1 MQYVIYVAAGI
12 ILLGLC
18 VFVHEL
24 GHLLGGKM
32 VGIKAKTFSI
42 GMGKGI
48 FKKQIGDTTY
58 QIAPFPFGGYCQF
71 YGEDPSEERTGQ
83 GFEFLSAHPLRRIV
97 TVAMGPLFNLFFG
110 IIIFFIMNMV
120 GYSKDTN
127 QVYIPEQMQSGKNA
141 SVAYAAGIR
150 SNDWIVKIGDD
161 EVHSFADISAA
172 VMFSE
177 GRNLDITVKR
187 DGKELRLPVT
197 PKKNEGS
204 SRFEI
209 GVMPHGSR
217 ILIVELVE
225 GGAAQAAGLREMDEI
240 ISMDGK
246 PVSGESEFTNYVNSH
261 AEKKVIFKI
270 SRKGKVFEKEIAP
283 RLNDVVRFKTVDGK
297 GNAGETIPIMKS
309 KNLQKYLDKGSILIN
324 GRKIISYEGLIGT
337 VKESKGKTISF
348 QIDREQYKGTAEL
361 DKVGL
366 IGIFQAV
373 APDQVQVKYGFG
385 QALAQS
391 FVEPYKWIVLNLK
404 GLGMLF
410 TGRMNVRE
418 NLSGPIRIVQIAGQ
432 VAYYKGMSDFIL
444 LMAKISIIL
453 MVMNLL
459 PIPVVDG
466 SHLIFFTIEM
476 IRKKPL
482 SQKIMERIQT
492 VGIVILALIMGF
504 AIFQRHIDAAVHS
517 EFLQVALLQR

>member
-12 ILLGLC
+12 VLLGLC
-18 VFVHEL
+18 IFVHEL

-48 FKKQIGDTTY
+48 IKKKIGDTTY
-58 QIAPFPFGGYCQF
+58 QIAPIPFGGFCQF
-71 YGEDPSEERTGQ
+71 YGEDPSEERSGQ
-83 GFEFLSAHPLRRIV
+83 GYEFLSAHPLRRIV

-110 IIIFFIMNMV
+110 IIIFFVMNMV

-127 QVYIPEQMQSGKNA
+127 QVYIPEQMRSGKNM
-141 SVAYAAGIR
+141 SVAYASGIR
-150 SNDWIVKIGDD
+150 SGDWIVKIGDD
-161 EVHSFADISAA
+161 EVHSFTDISAA

-177 GRNLDITVKR
+177 GNKLDVTVRR
-187 DGKELRLPVT
+187 DGKELMLPVT
-197 PKKNEGS
+197 PRKNQGS
-204 SRFEI
+204 GRYEI

-217 ILIVELVE
+217 ILVVELVD
-225 GGAAQAAGLREMDEI
+225 GGAAKDAGLREMDEI
-240 ISMDGK
+240 ISVDGK
-246 PVSGESEFTNYVNSH
+246 PVASEAEFTNYVNSH
-261 AEKKVIFKI
+261 ADKKVKFAV
-270 SRKGKVFEKEIAP
+270 SRKGKVFEREITP
-283 RLNDVVRFKTVDGK
+283 RLNDVVRFRTVDSK
-297 GNAGETIPIMKS
+297 GVAGETIPIMKS

-324 GRKIISYEGLIGT
+324 GRKIVSYEGLIGT
-337 VKESKGKTISF
+337 VKENRGKTISF
-348 QIDREQYKGTAEL
+348 QIDREQYRGTAEI

-366 IGIFQAV
+366 IGIFQTV
-373 APDQVQVKYGFG
+373 APDQVQVKYGLG
-385 QALAQS
+385 DSLAQS

-476 IRKKPL
+476 IRRKPM
-482 SQKIMERIQT
+482 SQKVMERIQT

-504 AIFQRHIDAAVHS
+504 AIFNDISMLPFIQNFFR
-517 EFLQVALLQR
+517 

>member
-12 ILLGLC
+12 ILLSLC
-18 VFVHEL
+18 IFVHEL
-24 GHLLGGKM
+24 GHLLGGLM
-32 VGIKAKTFSI
+32 VGIKARTFSI

-48 FKKQIGDTTY
+48 IKKKIGDTTY

-71 YGEDPSEERTGQ
+71 YGEDPSEERSGQ

-127 QVYIPEQMQSGKNA
+127 QVYIPEQMKSGKNV
-141 SVAYAAGIR
+141 SVAFASGIK
-150 SNDWIVKIGDD
+150 SNDWIIKIND
-161 EVHSFADISAA
+161 EEIYSFADISAA

-177 GRNLDITVKR
+177 GKKLDITVKR
-187 DGKELRLPVT
+187 DGKELLLPVT
-197 PKKNEGS
+197 PKKNGGS
-204 SRFEI
+204 GRYEI

-217 ILIVELVE
+217 ILVVELVE
-225 GGAAQAAGLREMDEI
+225 DGAAKAAGLREMDEI

-246 PVSGESEFTNYVNSH
+246 PVASEADFTNYVNSH
-261 AEKKVIFKI
+261 ADKKVRFKVM
-270 SRKGKVFEKEIAP
+270 RKGKVFEKEIAP
-283 RLNDVVRFKTVDGK
+283 RLNDVVRFRPVDGK
-297 GNAGETIPIMKS
+297 GNRGEIIPIMKS
-309 KNLQKYLDKGSILIN
+309 KNLQKYMEKGSILIN
-324 GRKIISYEGLIGT
+324 SRKIISYEGLIGT
-337 VKESKGKTISF
+337 IKENEGKTISF
-348 QIDREQYKGTAEL
+348 QIDKEHYKGTAEI

-385 QALAQS
+385 GALVQS

-476 IRKKPL
+476 IRRKPL
-482 SQKIMERIQT
+482 SQKVMERIQT
-492 VGIVILALIMGF
+492 VGIVILVLIMGF
-504 AIFQRHIDAAVHS
+504 AIFNDISMLPFIQD
-517 EFLQVALLQR
+517 FFK

>member
-12 ILLGLC
+12 VLLGLC
-18 VFVHEL
+18 IFIHEL
-24 GHLLGGKM
+24 GHLLGGMM

-48 FKKQIGDTTY
+48 VKKKIGDTTF

-83 GFEFLSAHPLRRIV
+83 GFEFLSAHPLKRIV

-110 IIIFFIMNMV
+110 IIIFFVMNLV

-141 SVAYAAGIR
+141 SVAYASGIR
-150 SNDWIVKIGDD
+150 SNDWIVKIGSED
-161 EVHSFADISAA
+161 VHSFADISAA

-177 GRNLDITVKR
+177 GKKLDVTVKR
-187 DGKELRLPVT
+187 GGREIVIPVT
-197 PKKNEGS
+197 PKKNEGNG
-204 SRFEI
+204 RFEI

-240 ISMDGK
+240 VSMDGK
-246 PVSGESEFTNYVNSH
+246 PVTNEAEFSKYVNGH
-261 AEKKVIFKI
+261 ADKPVRFKI
-270 SRKGKVFEKEIAP
+270 LRKGKEFEKEIAP
-283 RLNDVVRFKTVDGK
+283 RMNDVVRFRPVDEK
-297 GNAGETIPIMKS
+297 GNKGETISIMKS
-309 KNLQKYLDKGSILIN
+309 KNLQKYLDKGSIMVN
-324 GRKIISYEGLIGT
+324 GRKILTYEGLIGT
-337 VKESKGKTISF
+337 VKEVEGKRISF
-348 QIDREQYKGTAEL
+348 QIDKEQYRGTAET

-373 APDQVQVKYGFG
+373 APDQVYVQYGVG
-385 QALAQS
+385 QAFVQS

-432 VAYYKGMSDFIL
+432 VAYYKGVSDFVL

-476 IRKKPL
+476 IRRKPM
-482 SQKIMERIQT
+482 SQKVMERIQT

-504 AIFQRHIDAAVHS
+504 AIFNDISMLPFIQNI
-517 EFLQVALLQR
+517 FK

>member
-18 VFVHEL
+18 IFVHEL

-48 FKKQIGDTTY
+48 IKKQIGDTTY
-58 QIAPFPFGGYCQF
+58 QIAPIPFGGFCQF

-141 SVAYAAGIR
+141 SVAYASGIR
-150 SNDWIVKIGDD
+150 SNDWIVKIGD
-161 EVHSFADISAA
+161 EEIHSFADISAT

-177 GRNLDITVKR
+177 GKKFNVTVKR
-187 DGKELRLPVT
+187 DGKELVLPVT
-197 PKKNEGS
+197 PRKNEGS
-204 SRFEI
+204 GRYEI

-217 ILIVELVE
+217 ILVVELVE

-240 ISMDGK
+240 VSMDGK
-246 PVSGESEFTNYVNSH
+246 PVPSEAEFTKYVNSH
-261 AEKKVIFKI
+261 ADRKIRFRI
-270 SRKGKVFEKEIAP
+270 SRKGKVFDKEIVP
-283 RLNDVVRFKTVDGK
+283 RLNDVVRFRPVDSEGK
-297 GNAGETIPIMKS
+297 NGETISIMKS
-309 KNLQKYLDKGSILIN
+309 KNLQGYLDKGSILIN

-337 VKESKGKTISF
+337 VRENEGKTISF
-348 QIDREQYKGTAEL
+348 QIDKDQYRGTAET
-361 DKVGL
+361 DRVGL

-373 APDQVQVKYGFG
+373 APDQVQVRYGFG

-432 VAYYKGMSDFIL
+432 VAYYKGVPDFIL

-476 IRKKPL
+476 IRRKPL
-482 SQKIMERIQT
+482 SQKVMERIQT
-492 VGIVILALIMGF
+492 VGIVILTLIMGF
-504 AIFQRHIDAAVHS
+504 AIFNDISMLPFIQN
-517 EFLQVALLQR
+517 FFK

>member
-1 MQYVIYVAAGI
+1 MQYVIYIAAGI
-12 ILLGLC
+12 VLLGLC
-18 VFVHEL
+18 IFIHEL
-24 GHLLGGKM
+24 GHLLGGMM

-48 FKKQIGDTTY
+48 VKKKIGDTTF

-83 GFEFLSAHPLRRIV
+83 GFEFLSAHPLKRIV

-110 IIIFFIMNMV
+110 IIIFFVMNLV

-127 QVYIPEQMQSGKNA
+127 QVYIPEQMQSGKNVSA
-141 SVAYAAGIR
+141 AYAAGLR
-150 SNDWIVKIGDD
+150 SNDWIVKIGPED
-161 EVHSFADISAA
+161 VHSFADISAA

-177 GRNLDITVKR
+177 GKKLDVTVKR
-187 DGKELRLPVT
+187 DGKELVLPVT

-204 SRFEI
+204 GRFEI

-225 GGAAQAAGLREMDEI
+225 DGAARAAGLREMDEI
-240 ISMDGK
+240 VSMDGK
-246 PVSGESEFTNYVNSH
+246 PVASEAEFSKYVNGH
-261 AEKKVIFKI
+261 ADRTVRFKVV
-270 SRKGKVFEKEIAP
+270 RKGKEFEKDIVP
-283 RLNDVVRFKTVDGK
+283 RLNDVVRFRPVDEK
-297 GNAGETIPIMKS
+297 GNKGKTISIMKS
-309 KNLQKYLDKGSILIN
+309 KNLQKYLDKGSIMIN
-324 GRKIISYEGLIGT
+324 GRKILTYEGLIGT
-337 VKESKGKTISF
+337 VKEVEGKQISF
-348 QIDREQYKGTAEL
+348 QIDKEQYRGTAET

-373 APDQVQVKYGFG
+373 APDQVHVRYGIS
-385 QALAQS
+385 QAFVQS

-476 IRKKPL
+476 IRRKPM
-482 SQKIMERIQT
+482 SQKVMERIQT

-504 AIFQRHIDAAVHS
+504 AIFNDISMLPFIQN
-517 EFLQVALLQR
+517 FFK

>member
-12 ILLGLC
+12 VLLGLC
-18 VFVHEL
+18 IFVHEL
-24 GHLLGGKM
+24 GHLMGVKR

-48 FKKQIGDTTY
+48 IKKTIGDTTY
-58 QIAPFPFGGYCQF
+58 QIAPIPFGGFCQF

-83 GFEFLSAHPLRRIV
+83 GYEFLSAHPLRRIV
-97 TVAMGPLFNLFFG
+97 TVAMGPLFNLIFG

-141 SVAYAAGIR
+141 SAAYASGIR
-150 SNDWIVKIGDD
+150 SGDWIVKMGKE
-161 EVHSFADISAA
+161 EVRSFADISAA

-177 GRNLDITVKR
+177 GRKIDVTVKR
-187 DGKELRLPVT
+187 DGKVLSLPVT

-204 SRFEI
+204 GRYEI

-217 ILIVELVE
+217 ILVVELVD
-225 GGAAQAAGLREMDEI
+225 GGAAKDAGLREMDEI
-240 ISMDGK
+240 VSMDGK
-246 PVSGESEFTNYVNSH
+246 PVASEAEFSNYVNSH
-261 AEKKVIFKI
+261 ADRKVVFRI
-270 SRKGKVFEKEIAP
+270 SRKGKVFDREIAP
-283 RLNDVVRFKTVDGK
+283 RLNDIVRFRSVDSK
-297 GNAGETIPIMKS
+297 GVAGETIPIMKS
-309 KNLQKYLDKGSILIN
+309 RNLQKYLEKGSILIN
-324 GRKIISYEGLIGT
+324 GRKIISYDGLIGT
-337 VKESKGKTISF
+337 VKENQGKIISF
-348 QIDREQYKGTAEL
+348 QIEKEQYRGTAEI

-385 QALAQS
+385 DAVVQS

-476 IRKKPL
+476 IRRKPM
-482 SQKIMERIQT
+482 SQKVMERVQT

-504 AIFQRHIDAAVHS
+504 AIFNDISMLPFIQN
-517 EFLQVALLQR
+517 FFK